1 MLKVEIVLNED
12 KILEEGK
19 NLDVMWLNLDNSI
32 LSERSY
38 ARKTMQYVVLFI
50 RKSRSIEIERLVV
63 GSFFWQNILKLTVLM
78 FAHISENI
86 KNHRFYT

>member
-1 MLKVEIVLNED
+1 MAIKKNELL
-12 KILEEGK
+12 IHAT
-19 NLDVMWLNLDNSI
+19 MWLNLDNSI

-63 GSFFWQNILKLTVLM
+63 GSFF
-78 FAHISENI
+78 
-86 KNHRFYT
+86 

>member
-1 MLKVEIVLNED
+1 MLKVEIVVNED

-63 GSFFWQNILKLTVLM
+63 GSFF
-78 FAHISENI
+78 
-86 KNHRFYT
+86 